1 MQSQDTQNTQ
11 SSLSAPFYAE
21 VQQLA
26 AQQQLGKLHAS
37 FRTTTVNGTRLIV
50 NAIVWFI
57 VALISLYFL
66 FDALSQIR
74 AVLADSEALQSLGA
88 MALISLVVFG
98 GGLRQSWK
106 NLREYHYRHREQ
118 LHVFEDGFVYLN
130 DPVITKGREK
140 SDVVRWDEI
149 SVLMRGRLDTRHT
162 GRILRD
168 SISIFTDKDE
178 LIFIYPRLQQRME
191 LCDLIEQRYTNYR
204 LPGIFELYKLGEE
217 IDFDKIVLS
226 KEGISRFINGE
237 EDEETLDWHDVAS
250 IELGDQ
256 YTRIY
261 ITKADTKKLW
271 LELITVD
278 VENALL
284 LRKLL
289 ECITEYEQ

>member
-11 SSLSAPFYAE
+11 SSLSAPFYVE

-26 AQQQLGKLHAS
+26 TQQQLGKLHAS
-37 FRTTTVNGTRLIV
+37 FHTTTVNGARLII
-50 NAIVWFI
+50 NTIVWFI

-88 MALISLVVFG
+88 MALISLAVFG
-98 GGLRQSWK
+98 GGLIQGWK
-106 NLREYHYRHREQ
+106 SLREYHYRHREQ
-118 LHVFEDGFVYLN
+118 LHVFEDGFVYLK
-130 DPVITKGREK
+130 DPVITKGRGK
-140 SDVVRWDEI
+140 SAVVRWDEI

-168 SISIFTDKDE
+168 SVSIFTDKDE
-178 LIFIYPRLQQRME
+178 LIYIYPRLQQRME
-191 LCDLIEQRYTNYR
+191 LCDLLEQRYTNYR

-217 IDFDKIVLS
+217 LDFDKIALS
-226 KEGISRFINGE
+226 KEGISRFINDE
-237 EDEETLDWHDVAS
+237 EDEETLDWQDVAS
-250 IELGDQ
+250 IEIGDQ

-261 ITKADTKKLW
+261 ATRANAEKPW
-271 LELITVD
+271 LDLMTVD

-289 ECITEYEQ
+289 ERITAYEQ